1 MLKKLTR
8 FVKNNILFIIV
19 LFIASVLRFVAIDK
33 YPPSLNWDEV
43 SHGFNAYSLLKTGED
58 EWGSIFPT
66 IFRAYGDY
74 KLPFYIY
81 LTAISEFL
89 FGVNEFAVRF
99 PSVLSGI
106 FSVFFTYLLVNELF
120 RQRFG
125 EKPAVLA
132 SLLVAVEPW
141 SLFLSRG
148 AFEANLAL
156 AFFTAGYY
164 FFVKGLK
171 KPKSLILNSIFFG
184 LTVWTYNSYRIFT
197 PIFLIILCLIYRSE
211 LLKIL
216 KSKRKLFYGFVFL
229 TLVFLIPM
237 FYQLVNPVGQ
247 ARYSNVTILDEGAI
261 AQINQLRNGGCPRL
275 YCNKLTYFV
284 PRFVTNYLSHISGN
298 FLFFKS
304 GNHYQFSVP
313 GHGVIYPLNIIFF
326 LIGIFALIR
335 ERFKNAAV
343 LLFWFFISFIPS
355 SLTREAPHVLRS
367 ITVLPTPMIITSI
380 GLYSSYTWFRLK
392 FSKVKSPKAMIIVLI
407 YLAFLMLS
415 VFRYLRIYF
424 TSYTQDYSWAWQYG
438 YKQIV
443 GLVKQ
448 KYSGYDKFII
458 TKRYGEP
465 HEFFLFYWPR
475 DPEKY
480 QNDSNLVRFYQSNWY
495 WVDSF
500 DKFYFVNDWQVNE
513 SLYGNYTFMLES
525 KDLVQ
530 CTPRMY
536 RCLLIT
542 SPGNVPDGWKKME
555 TINFLDG
562 KAAFE
567 IYEN

>member
-171 KPKSLILNSIFFG
+171 KNNINPTKLKNKTKEIMTSIWLN
-184 LTVWTYNSYRIFT
+184 
-197 PIFLIILCLIYRSE
+197 P
-211 LLKIL
+211 
-216 KSKRKLFYGFVFL
+216 LF
-229 TLVFLIPM
+229 
-237 FYQLVNPVGQ
+237 
-247 ARYSNVTILDEGAI
+247 AI
-261 AQINQLRNGGCPRL
+261 SMKKQ
-275 YCNKLTYFV
+275 
-284 PRFVTNYLSHISGN
+284 
-298 FLFFKS
+298 
-304 GNHYQFSVP
+304 
-313 GHGVIYPLNIIFF
+313 
-326 LIGIFALIR
+326 ALID
-335 ERFKNAAV
+335 
-343 LLFWFFISFIPS
+343 
-355 SLTREAPHVLRS
+355 
-367 ITVLPTPMIITSI
+367 
-380 GLYSSYTWFRLK
+380 LYS
-392 FSKVKSPKAMIIVLI
+392 
-407 YLAFLMLS
+407 
-415 VFRYLRIYF
+415 
-424 TSYTQDYSWAWQYG
+424 
-438 YKQIV
+438 
-443 GLVKQ
+443 
-448 KYSGYDKFII
+448 
-458 TKRYGEP
+458 
-465 HEFFLFYWPR
+465 
-475 DPEKY
+475 
-480 QNDSNLVRFYQSNWY
+480 
-495 WVDSF
+495 
-500 DKFYFVNDWQVNE
+500 
-513 SLYGNYTFMLES
+513 
-525 KDLVQ
+525 
-530 CTPRMY
+530 
-536 RCLLIT
+536 LLIFYYYARRIH
-542 SPGNVPDGWKKME
+542 PR
-555 TINFLDG
+555 IN
-562 KAAFE
+562 
-567 IYEN
+567 